1 MLRIASWC
9 VLCLCLALPARAD
22 ITGPVRVIDG
32 DTIDVGDTRIRL
44 HGIDAPEREQTCT
57 TKTGQAWGCGDW
69 ATRQVRDHFEGL
81 PARCEAL
88 DTDRYGRTVARCTVA
103 GHDMGRVLVQAGF
116 ALAYRKYS
124 LDYDLDEKAAL
135 VSQRGVH
142 GFDMQAPA
150 RYREV
155 RRAEMVSRDRQSG
168 LKKKDTP
175 PALQGATC
183 RIKGNIS
190 RDGKRIYHM
199 PGQQYYTRTRINRL
213 KGERWFCTEAE
224 ARGAGWR
231 RSKV

>member
-1 MLRIASWC
+1 M
-9 VLCLCLALPARAD
+9 
-22 ITGPVRVIDG
+22 IDG

-168 LKKKDTP
+168 LKKKIRRRP
-175 PALQGATC
+175 FKVRPAGSRATSAGMASASTTC
-183 RIKGNIS
+183 RVNSII
-190 RDGKRIYHM
+190 RA
-199 PGQQYYTRTRINRL
+199 PGSI
-213 KGERWFCTEAE
+213 A
-224 ARGAGWR
+224 
-231 RSKV
+231 